1 MHTLKCS
8 SDPALSWPRE
18 SCHWMI
24 RKYLRAKY
32 RDLCKYPNVSPI
44 WGSAIMQTRNYYL
57 WDCSDPRYA
66 GNLRTK
72 STQYINIC
80 NKRQYFPKFNFSC
93 DGGTFP
99 SEVLTSGKEAKIL
112 RLFTL
117 GMLVWLRI
125 DQFGIKIF
133 SPNKRN
139 IKKLVNYRGANKSW
153 SQNLKWKYFNISNV
167 STSDL
172 IRSQWSLTS

>member
-1 MHTLKCS
+1 MLLWS
-8 SDPALSWPRE
+8 SIVVVTWVLL
-18 SCHWMI
+18 SCHWI
-24 RKYLRAKY
+24 RGECLRAKY
-32 RDLCKYPNVSPI
+32 RDLCKYLNVSPI

-133 SPNKRN
+133 SPNK
-139 IKKLVNYRGANKSW
+139 KK
-153 SQNLKWKYFNISNV
+153 I
-167 STSDL
+167 
-172 IRSQWSLTS
+172 

>member
-1 MHTLKCS
+1 
-8 SDPALSWPRE
+8 
-18 SCHWMI
+18 MI
-24 RKYLRAKY
+24 GRKYLPAKY
-32 RDLCKYPNVSPI
+32 RYLCKYLNVSPI
-44 WGSAIMQTRNYYL
+44 LGSAIMQTQNYYL

-133 SPNKRN
+133 SPNKKKNLNTARAETSN
-139 IKKLVNYRGANKSW
+139 KMWYNVAARQSKLVQLERLGDPP
-153 SQNLKWKYFNISNV
+153 
-167 STSDL
+167 T
-172 IRSQWSLTS
+172 

>member
-1 MHTLKCS
+1 ML
-8 SDPALSWPRE
+8 LWPSLVMVTWVLL

-24 RKYLRAKY
+24 GQYLRAKY
-32 RDLCKYPNVSPI
+32 RDLCKYPNVSSI

-139 IKKLVNYRGANKSW
+139 IKSSSIIDGQINPDPWRGEGEGVGVLTT
-153 SQNLKWKYFNISNV
+153 NLTLHTEI
-167 STSDL
+167 
-172 IRSQWSLTS
+172 

>member
-1 MHTLKCS
+1 MLLWS
-8 SDPALSWPRE
+8 SIVMVTWVLL

-24 RKYLRAKY
+24 GQYLRAKY

-133 SPNKRN
+133 LPNKKKNLNTARAETFSKMWSN
-139 IKKLVNYRGANKSW
+139 AAASQSKLVQLQKLG
-153 SQNLKWKYFNISNV
+153 
-167 STSDL
+167 DP
-172 IRSQWSLTS
+172 LT